1 MRLHTEPETA
11 WKNII
16 QLWKENGESL
26 PFKVAKSTWSS
37 AAGHYLIVEKVEVK
51 KWPYGDAWGHYH
63 WNGKPSERGKIK
75 AAGTYN
81 WKLLGGPEGKV

>member
-11 WKNII
+11 WKNIF

-51 KWPYGDAWGHYH
+51 SGRMAMLGATITGTGNRLSAGRLRPQGHII
-63 WNGKPSERGKIK
+63 GSC
-75 AAGTYN
+75 
-81 WKLLGGPEGKV
+81 